1 MSRRALLQH
10 NSGEWHGLF
19 IRLDHTGVEQ
29 TRFNTLLRVQEE
41 GELVVAALTDCSTG
55 QTRTMRFGDL
65 PAAMQVDPAG
75 HWSLGPD
82 PFTPWN
88 WNHELC
94 LALGQQRRRLIVRG
108 NSSGLQSLVMV
119 QEARA
124 GVQLTDP
131 EMPLRCSIDSQGD
144 YHCWSLLPNLRMV
157 LDGRNCSLQWQQ
169 ASGTWLAITRQ
180 YGADG
185 ALLALPSAA
194 ATDATHPAGWPH

>member
-1 MSRRALLQH
+1 
-10 NSGEWHGLF
+10 
-19 IRLDHTGVEQ
+19 
-29 TRFNTLLRVQEE
+29 
-41 GELVVAALTDCSTG
+41 
-55 QTRTMRFGDL
+55 
-65 PAAMQVDPAG
+65 MQVDPAG

-131 EMPLRCSIDSQGD
+131 EVPLNCSIDSQGD
-144 YHCWSLLPNLRMV
+144 RHCWTLQPNLRMV

>member
-1 MSRRALLQH
+1 MSRRALLEH

-19 IRLDHTGVEQ
+19 IRLDHAGVEQ
-29 TRFNTLLRVQEE
+29 TRFNTVLRVHDEADQ
-41 GELVVAALTDCSTG
+41 VVAALTDCSTG
-55 QTRTMRFGDL
+55 QTRTMRFGEL
-65 PAAMQVDPAG
+65 PTAMQVDPAG

-88 WNHELC
+88 WNYELC
-94 LALGQQRRRLIVRG
+94 LTVGQQRRRLIVRG
-108 NSSGLQSLVMV
+108 NSGGLHSLVMV

-124 GVQLTDP
+124 GIPLEEP
-131 EMPLRCSIDSQGD
+131 ETPLRCSIESHGD
-144 YHCWSLLPNLRMV
+144 RHCWSLQPDLQML

-169 ASGTWLAITRQ
+169 TNGTWLAIKRH

-194 ATDATHPAGWPH
+194 AAGAAHPAEWQH